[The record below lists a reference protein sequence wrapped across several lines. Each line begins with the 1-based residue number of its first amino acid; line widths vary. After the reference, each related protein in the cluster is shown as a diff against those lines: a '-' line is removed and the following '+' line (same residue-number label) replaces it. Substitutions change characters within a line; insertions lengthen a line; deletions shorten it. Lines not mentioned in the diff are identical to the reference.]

1 MYLLDYAQCL
11 GAALLTSL
19 AALTFAALASRR
31 VRHYASAHPARYAA
45 LALLLAAANVMANKP
60 PAAPPE
66 VKEAVRLRLMG
77 LPGRVGIDDP
87 ELERYRPMDFRILT
101 K

>member
-1 MYLLDYAQCL
+1 MWMLDYYQTL
-11 GAALLTSL
+11 GAALLVSIVALTL
-19 AALTFAALASRR
+19 AALLSRR
-31 VRHYASAHPARYAA
+31 ARNYAQAHPARYAA
-45 LALLLAAANVMANKP
+45 LAAILAAANVMANKP
-60 PAAPPE
+60 PAPPE

>member
-1 MYLLDYAQCL
+1 MYLLDYYQAL
-11 GAALLTSL
+11 GAALLLSIS
-19 AALTFAALASRR
+19 ALTLAALASRR
-31 VRHYASAHPARYAA
+31 ARDYARAHPARYAA
-45 LALLLAAANVMANKP
+45 LAVLLAAANVVANKP
-60 PAAPPE
+60 PVPPE

-87 ELERYRPMDFRILT
+87 ELDKYRPMDFRIVT

>member
-1 MYLLDYAQCL
+1 MWMLDYYQTL
-11 GAALLTSL
+11 GAALLVSIV
-19 AALTFAALASRR
+19 ALTLAALASRR

-60 PAAPPE
+60 PAPPE

>member
-11 GAALLTSL
+11 GAALLISI

-45 LALLLAAANVMANKP
+45 LAAILAAANVMANKP
-60 PAAPPE
+60 PAPPE
-66 VKEAVRLRLMG
+66 VKEAVRLRLIG

-87 ELERYRPMDFRILT
+87 ELNKYRPLDFRIVT